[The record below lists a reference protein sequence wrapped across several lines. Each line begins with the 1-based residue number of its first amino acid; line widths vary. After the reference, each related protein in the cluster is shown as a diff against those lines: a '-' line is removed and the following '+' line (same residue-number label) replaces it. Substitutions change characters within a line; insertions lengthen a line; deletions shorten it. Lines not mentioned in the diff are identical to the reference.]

1 MADRDFPL
9 VSGRKRPTYRA
20 DNRQTAPKGTKQNSL
35 NSLWKREQTQS
46 CQTNARYNINDQ
58 KDVSN
63 SKNLSVLKLHMTDK
77 QYSFS
82 LT

>member
-9 VSGRKRPTYRA
+9 VSGRNRPTYRA
-20 DNRQTAPKGTKQNSL
+20 DNRQTVPKGTKQNSL

-46 CQTNARYNINDQ
+46 CQMNVTYNINNQ

-63 SKNLSVLKLHMTDK
+63 SQILSVLKLHMTEK